1 MMITGISALTH
12 IKRTELRTEKMACLC
27 GYSRFFSVSVQK
39 VCFFKLLCDFLK
51 LIVIYGVIDIEK
63 DKSYRYGI
71 EKRSLFAP
79 NAPNFANYW

>member
-1 MMITGISALTH
+1 
-12 IKRTELRTEKMACLC
+12 MACLC

-51 LIVIYGVIDIEK
+51 LIVVYGVIDIEK

-71 EKRSLFAP
+71 EKHALSALTP
-79 NAPNFANYW
+79 LVFANYW